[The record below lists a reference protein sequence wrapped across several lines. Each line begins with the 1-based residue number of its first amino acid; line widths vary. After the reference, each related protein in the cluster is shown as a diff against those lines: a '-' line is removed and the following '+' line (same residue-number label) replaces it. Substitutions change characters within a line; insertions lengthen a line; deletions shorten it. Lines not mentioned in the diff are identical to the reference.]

1 MWRGGG
7 PCYRTS
13 ETGSLSPN
21 FNRITPAQYDGQWI
35 GYGNEMM
42 HFAINRHETGT
53 NVLFMDFTA
62 RKVGLKELWKLKWH
76 RMFPINGPWTAAGG
90 VQPSD
95 WPEWMRNFKEY

>member
-13 ETGSLSPN
+13 ETGSLAST
-21 FNRITPAQYDGQWI
+21 FNRIVPPQYDGQWI
-35 GYGNEMM
+35 NYGNEMM

-53 NVLFMDFTA
+53 NVLFMDFTV

-76 RMFPINGPWTAAGG
+76 RKFPVNGPWSMAGG
-90 VQPSD
+90 VQTSD
-95 WPEWMRNFKEY
+95 WPQWMRNFKEY